1 MEFNLSKSIEIL
13 SRTPLVIETL
23 LENLHEDWIKN
34 NEGPETWSPY
44 DIVGHLIHGEKTDWM
59 IRTEIILSNQSD
71 KTFESFDR
79 FAQFES
85 SKGKSLKQLLRE
97 FKLLREKNIKQLV
110 DKHISPTDLVKKGIH
125 PAFGEVTLAQL
136 LSTWVAHDLGH
147 IAQMTRVM
155 AKQYKEAVGPWKQ
168 YLPILEK

>member
-1 MEFNLSKSIEIL
+1 MDKAIYDNILKAHTFGKLSATDYLVSYRNMSELTAEKIKVNGDKIYLTFYDDKSNKVNLTYKDFGKRL
-13 SRTPLVIETL
+13 
-23 LENLHEDWIKN
+23 
-34 NEGPETWSPY
+34 
-44 DIVGHLIHGEKTDWM
+44 
-59 IRTEIILSNQSD
+59 NQLAN
-71 KTFESFDR
+71 F
-79 FAQFES
+79 
-85 SKGKSLKQLLRE
+85 
-97 FKLLREKNIKQLV
+97 LREKNIKQLV